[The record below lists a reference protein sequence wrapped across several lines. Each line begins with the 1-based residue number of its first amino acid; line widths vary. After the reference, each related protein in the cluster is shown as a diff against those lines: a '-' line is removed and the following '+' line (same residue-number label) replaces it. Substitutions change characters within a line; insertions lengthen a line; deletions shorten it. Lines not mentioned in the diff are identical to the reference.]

1 MYYTSILSPP
11 FQGGV
16 SCPKGHDG
24 VVDLPF
30 ETASQLLL
38 VNIFWARTVSPVF
51 LDFFK
56 SNIFGL
62 RNKEIPPDYT

>member
-1 MYYTSILSPP
+1 MYYISTLSPP

-30 ETASQLLL
+30 HTAPAESELFIHL
-38 VNIFWARTVSPVF
+38 NI
-51 LDFFK
+51 DI
-56 SNIFGL
+56 NI
-62 RNKEIPPDYT
+62 K